1 MPCGHNEALSDNEKT
16 VGSRIIAL
24 KEITMLT
31 DIKEQVNHSKRTIA
45 ISLTALIAVLVL
57 TIAIHDTV
65 SASVMQPDGGIDL
78 SGQFGSG
85 TPEGV
90 WSDGSTI
97 WVVDNDNRK
106 LVAYDRSTGGYL
118 ADKTIQLD
126 SANGE
131 PRGIWSTAST
141 IWVSDWDDTK
151 LYAYGLG
158 TGIRQ
163 ANLDIDL
170 ASRNDA
176 PRGITGLYNTI
187 WVVDKDDTWVY
198 AYSLNGGGRLEDAE
212 FDLNSS
218 NDHPW
223 GIWASDSQIWVSD
236 LDDDSLYAYDFS
248 SGAHDPSRD
257 LRLPL
262 DNRDPRGIWADGETM
277 WIVDDDDKRTYAI
290 YYRHFRHNDDEI
302 DISAV
307 NDPAGIWTD
316 GDTMWVVDAGAT
328 PARKLL
334 AYSLSDGARDATK
347 DTVLSSDNQHPG
359 DIWSDGDHVWV
370 LDTQDD
376 FVYAYVLGSDDG
388 VKLDDKSF
396 EFPHF
401 MDGAEGICVDD
412 SVMFVAEPSI
422 TLLYA
427 YSVSLGNH
435 QLGWTIKLD
444 SENTDARGVWCDGET
459 IWVLDTAD
467 AHVYAYEL
475 NYQDSD
481 FSTGTVYRKKSLE
494 FRPSPHNRGHGAGF
508 TGHGARFWVADADD
522 DLLYAYGGLNTPPA
536 FPQTTV
542 EFLIH
547 ETTDA
552 GSMVGTVP
560 DATDEDGDQ
569 LTYWASGP
577 IAGHF
582 TVREKTGRILVGDSP
597 PNFQNGNEYSF
608 TVYVSDGKSRLDGE
622 DDRADDAIRV
632 TIRVMENANPK
643 FNIDDG
649 KIFTVDED
657 HKSGR
662 KINKVLVNDRDGD
675 DLTYDVN
682 FQGPGHGTPPF
693 FMGGKL
699 LKLKSDETLD
709 YERRN
714 SYDLVIRVKDNKD
727 DQGEP
732 DDGWDDSVKV
742 TVQVNNVD
750 EPGAVALSSAQP
762 VVDVEIVATP
772 TDPDYV
778 IADEDTHI
786 DWTVERG
793 ADPESGPW
801 TEVLAQQEFDYSLEY
816 TPAEADVGHYLRF
829 TASYLDY
836 HVTDSRKTAQVVTA
850 HAVVASQSTNRP
862 PTFDEGSVTSRDVP
876 EDAAMLTA
884 VGDPVTAT
892 DQDDATLDYEL
903 ASATTNRFGVSSGPS
918 TMWDPGQI
926 VLVNNFRLDHE
937 LVDTHQLR
945 IRVRDKKDA
954 DGNPDTGWDATII
967 VNINITN
974 VEEAGVV
981 SFSSDSPEENVP
993 LSASLTDPDGEVAN
1007 VSWQWQRAD
1016 SETADT
1022 WATIT
1027 DATSDG
1033 YVPSLSDVGKFLRAE
1048 ASYDDG
1054 EGTGKTAGAVTAS
1067 AVVTASNDPPEFDE
1081 GMTASRSVAEGASV
1095 GTPVGAAVT
1104 ATDPDGDELSYS
1116 LAAGGGSGLF
1126 AIDPLSGKITV
1137 AAGQSLDYETNPS
1150 YALTVQVSDGKD
1162 SSHIAEDT
1170 FTIDNTITVTVNLI
1184 NVDEPGRVT
1193 LDTAEPEVGTAIV
1206 ATLKDPDGSL
1216 GSQEWQW
1223 SRSSDGS
1230 TNWADIAGA
1239 TADSHTPTTDDGGMY
1254 LRASVGYTDGEGSG
1268 KSANAATSRPVP
1280 VSAPGRSGSPGGG
1293 SGQQTPPNPELDF
1306 YERCVRDER
1315 AGTVA
1320 NCGMNDLASYRVEL
1334 DGSYTINWEEWDAA
1348 NPDVTGYTILINE
1361 FVYKQYYV
1369 GSAEVSDEDL
1379 AHVYESCAFVDDR
1392 WNCQGKLTS
1401 NYFQDMNG
1409 NPTQVRVVALNVDQT
1424 ELTHALDK
1432 PGRWMSDQTYH
1443 RWSGDATDPNNEPTE
1458 VAYRRMKFEMDLYH
1472 FQVHGG
1478 SGGRGAVLVEGANG
1492 FGEHSE

>member
-1 MPCGHNEALSDNEKT
+1 M
-16 VGSRIIAL
+16 
-24 KEITMLT
+24 
-31 DIKEQVNHSKRTIA
+31 
-45 ISLTALIAVLVL
+45 VLFL
-57 TIAIHDTV
+57 ANHDTV
-65 SASVMQPDGGIDL
+65 SGSVMKPQSDIDL
-78 SGQFGSG
+78 SGQFDSG

-90 WSDGSTI
+90 WSDGSTM
-97 WVVDNDNRK
+97 WVVDNDSRR
-106 LVAYDRSTGGYL
+106 LVAYNRSTGDYL

-126 SANGE
+126 SSNGA
-131 PRGIWSTAST
+131 PRDIWSTAST

-176 PRGITGLYNTI
+176 PRGIAGLDNTI

-198 AYSLNGGGRLEDAE
+198 AYSVNGGGRLEDSE

-223 GIWASDSQIWVSD
+223 GIWASDSHIWVSD
-236 LDDDSLYAYDFS
+236 LDDDSLYAYDS
-248 SGAHDPSRD
+248 TSGAHEPTRD

-277 WIVDDDDKRTYAI
+277 WIVDDYDKRIYAI
-290 YYRHFRHNDDEI
+290 YYRHFRHTNDEF

-334 AYSLSDGARDATK
+334 AYSLSDGTRDATK
-347 DTVLSSDNQHPG
+347 DTLLSSDNQHPA

-370 LDTQDD
+370 LDTQGD

-401 MDGAEGICVDD
+401 MDDAEGICVDGT
-412 SVMFVAEPSI
+412 VMFVTEPAT

-481 FSTGTVYRKKSLE
+481 FSTATVYRKKSLE

-536 FPQTTV
+536 FPQPTV
-542 EFLIH
+542 EFPIH

-560 DATDEDGDQ
+560 SAIDEEDDK
-569 LTYWASGP
+569 LTYWAQGP
-577 IAGHF
+577 IADHF

-597 PNFQNGNEYSF
+597 PNFQNGDEYSF

-622 DDRADDAIRV
+622 DDRADDAIHV
-632 TIRVMENANPK
+632 TIRVVENANPK

-682 FQGPGHGTPPF
+682 YQGPGHGAPPF
-693 FMGGKL
+693 FMDGKL

-709 YERRN
+709 YERRS

-732 DDGWDDSVKV
+732 DDAWDDSVKV

-750 EPGAVALSSAQP
+750 EPGEIALSIAQP
-762 VVDVEIVATP
+762 VVDEGIAATL
-772 TDPDYV
+772 TDPDHV

-786 DWTVERG
+786 DWIVERG

-801 TEVLAQQEFDYSLEY
+801 TEVLVTEVNTHSLEY
-816 TPAEADVGHYLRF
+816 TPVDADAGNYLRF

-836 HVTDSRKTAQVVTA
+836 HIADDRKTAQAVTA
-850 HAVVASQSTNRP
+850 NPVVATQLTNHP
-862 PTFDEGSVTSRDVP
+862 PTFDDGSATSRDVP
-876 EDAAMLTA
+876 EDAAMLTT

-892 DQDDATLDYEL
+892 DEDNDTLEYDL
-903 ASATTNRFGVSSGPS
+903 ASATTNRFTVTSGSSN
-918 TMWDPGQI
+918 TWNAGQI
-926 VLVNNFRLDHE
+926 VLMNNLRLDHE

-954 DGNPDTGWDATII
+954 DGNPDTAWDATII

-1033 YVPSLSDVGKFLRAE
+1033 YVPSLSDVGKYLRAQ

-1054 EGTGKTAGAVTAS
+1054 EGTGKNATGVPAL
-1067 AVVTASNDPPEFDE
+1067 AVVAASNDPPEFDE
-1081 GMTASRSVAEGASV
+1081 GVTASRSVAEGASV

-1126 AIDPLSGKITV
+1126 AIDPLTGKITV
-1137 AAGQSLDYETNPS
+1137 AAGQSLDYETSPS

-1170 FTIDNTITVTVNLI
+1170 FTIDDTITVTINLI

-1216 GSQEWQW
+1216 GSQQWQW
-1223 SRSSDGS
+1223 SRSADGS

-1239 TADSHTPTTDDGGMY
+1239 TADSHMPTTDDGGMY

-1268 KSANAATSRPVP
+1268 KSANAATPRKVP
-1280 VSAPGRSGSPGGG
+1280 DSARGSSGSPGGG
-1293 SGQQTPPNPELDF
+1293 ESQQRPPEPELDF
-1306 YERCVRDER
+1306 YEQCLRDER

-1320 NCGMNDLASYRVEL
+1320 TCGKNNFASYRVEP
-1334 DGSYTINWEEWDAA
+1334 DGRYTINWEEWDTD
-1348 NPDVTGYTILINE
+1348 NPDVTGHTILINE
-1361 FVYKQYYV
+1361 FVYKKYYD
-1369 GSAEVSDEDL
+1369 GDGEVDDEVL
-1379 AHVYESCAFVDDR
+1379 ANVYESCAFVDDR
-1392 WNCQGKLTS
+1392 WDCQGGLKS
-1401 NYFQDMNG
+1401 NYFQDMDG
-1409 NPTQVRVVALNVDQT
+1409 NPTQVRVVAQNADQT
-1424 ELTHALDK
+1424 ELTYVLDK
-1432 PGRWMSDQTYH
+1432 PGRWMSNQTYH
-1443 RWSGDATDPNNEPTE
+1443 RWSGDASDSNNEPTE
-1458 VAYRRMKFEMDLYH
+1458 VSYQRMKFEMDLYH
-1472 FQVHGG
+1472 FQAHGG
-1478 SGGRGAVLVEGANG
+1478 PGGRETVLINGANG
-1492 FGEHSE
+1492 FEERPE